1 MNNETRT
8 LWVSLGAG
16 VFAAFLMYSYSQEKK
31 AEYDKDFGAMVNVV
45 VARNDINSMIPI
57 DDTRIEVI
65 QKPSKFV
72 EPGAVTQSDLIIGYV
87 SAAPIKKGEQIL
99 MNKLLS
105 PGSETGIAIQVAPS
119 KRAVSVPVNEV
130 TGISKLIRP
139 GDRVDI
145 VAAIDVGKGATLK
158 REVATIMTDVP
169 VLATG
174 INVLNNLPR
183 LVEPDGN
190 SNDRLNIT
198 NLTGDTKYST
208 ITLELD
214 PKQSQDMIYLLAT
227 NPGSIFFSLR
237 NPNDRQNLQ
246 RLPSST
252 AETVLGRPAVDLTA
266 APPRPA
272 PVMTAPPP
280 EIPRAAPTA
289 GPKRKAGGY
298 KPL

>member
-1 MNNETRT
+1 
-8 LWVSLGAG
+8 
-16 VFAAFLMYSYSQEKK
+16 
-31 AEYDKDFGAMVNVV
+31 MVNVV
-45 VARNDINSMIPI
+45 VARSDINSMIPI

-65 QKPSKFV
+65 QKPAKFV

-145 VAAIDVGKGATLK
+145 VAAVDVGKGATLK

-174 INVLNNLPR
+174 INVVNNLPR

-190 SNDRLNIT
+190 SNERLTIT
-198 NLTGDTKYST
+198 NLTGDTKYNT

-214 PKQSQDMIYLLAT
+214 PKQAQDMIYLLAS

-252 AETVLGRPAVDLTA
+252 AESVLGKPLVDLVPAAPVARPQPVA
-266 APPRPA
+266 APPS
-272 PVMTAPPP
+272 APPRAP
-280 EIPRAAPTA
+280 SAAP
-289 GPKRKAGGY
+289 KRRSGGF